1 MIPGAQLKNVSGEA
15 GNFEVTLLKKARY
28 IDPDKC
34 TACGDCAKVCPVD
47 LPSEYDEKLTTRKA
61 TYKPYA
67 QAIPGSFLIDK
78 KDTAPCRQACP
89 AHLNVQAYVAMIK
102 VGKFKESVEVILRD
116 APFPGTLGRV
126 CPHRCEKSCRRLH
139 VDDAIAIRELKRFA
153 ADQVDLREIPVPEVS
168 PREEKVAVIGSGPSG
183 LTAAYFLALD
193 GYKVKVF
200 EAMPEPGGMLRYGI
214 PEYRLPRSVLDQEI
228 DYIKRLGVEI
238 QTNTAL
244 GKDITI
250 DGLLG
255 DGYKAVYLAIGA
267 WKPYKLNIHGEDKY
281 EGVVGVVDFLKKVHL
296 KETTKISGKV
306 VVIGGGHSAIDAA
319 RVALRLGA
327 DDVNIIYRRSR
338 EEMLAEKEEVD
349 AAIEEG
355 IKIHFQVAPLRISGS
370 NGKLEGIEC
379 IKTRLTEPDT
389 TGRRKP
395 IPVVGSEFFIEADLI
410 IPAIGQEPD
419 LASLSP
425 EDGVEVSKWNLVIVN
440 PATLQTNRPGV
451 FAGGDVITGPATV
464 IEAIEAGKRAAY
476 YISEYVQGKEL
487 PTELEEGTPMG
498 DDWLDIPED
507 VEKRDRVRPSLLEV
521 SKRVKS
527 FDEVNLC
534 IDEESAREEASRCLD
549 CGICCECFQCVE
561 ACKADAINH
570 DDQDQE
576 VTLEVGSI
584 ILSPGFDEFDPSV
597 IDTYLY
603 GKHPNVVTST
613 EFERILSASGPWQG
627 HLVRPSDEKEP
638 KKIAW
643 LQCVGSRDIHHC
655 ANGYCSAVC
664 CMYAIKEAVIAK
676 EHSKDGLDATIF
688 FMDMRTYGK
697 DFEKYYEKAK
707 EEGVRFVRC
716 RVHSVTPVPGS
727 DDLEITYIT
736 ENGDRQVEVFDMVVL
751 SVGLE
756 PSKSV
761 PELAE
766 KFGIELDHY
775 NFAATSSFKPVETSV
790 PGIQVCGAFQG
801 PKDIPYSVMEAS
813 AAACSAACQLAPARG
828 TLVKEVTLPKERD
841 ISGEPP
847 RIGVFVCNC
856 GINIGGVVR
865 VHEVAEYA
873 KTLPNVVYV
882 QENLFS
888 CSQDAQE
895 QLRQVIE
902 ENKLNR
908 IVVAACSPRTHE
920 PLFQETLASAGLNKY
935 LFEMTNIRDQDSWV
949 HSNDPDAATEKAK
962 DLVRMAVA
970 KANLLEP
977 LPESEIEITPSGLII
992 GGGVA
997 GMVAALGLADQGYEA
1012 HIVEKSDSLGG
1023 YARKIRWTWKEEDVQ
1038 AYLNELVER
1047 VNSHEKITVHLNSEI
1062 EDVSGFI
1069 GNFVTKIKNSDGKEE
1084 EIKHGVAIIA
1094 TGATPLQPNEYL
1106 YGKHPRVFM
1115 WHDIDD
1121 LITEKSDIITKG
1133 SSAVFIQ
1140 CVGSR
1145 EPERPYCSKICC
1157 THSIESAMK
1166 LKDLNPDMNVFIL
1179 YRDIRTYGAREDLY
1193 KEARARGIVFIR
1205 YTLDRKP
1212 VVEANGDDKL
1222 KVTVFDPILD
1232 RDVEI
1237 EADLINLATA
1247 IYPQNHEEI
1256 AKMFKVPLNSD
1267 KFLVEAHMKLR
1278 PVDFATEG
1286 VFLCGL
1292 VHYPKPIDE
1301 SVAQAMAAA
1310 SRASTVLAK
1319 QRITTSG
1326 IVAYIN
1332 EDTCV
1337 GCKGCLEVCPFGAI
1351 TYDEEKHVCRV
1362 IPALCK
1368 GCGGCSATCPSG
1380 SVVVRGDTPKQL
1392 FAQIDEVLAL

>member
-1 MIPGAQLKNVSGEA
+1 MKDVSGEA
-15 GNFEVTLLKKARY
+15 GNFEVTLVKKARY

-67 QAIPGSFLIDK
+67 QAIPGSYLIDK
-78 KDTAPCRQACP
+78 KDVAPCRQACP
-89 AHLNVQAYVAMIK
+89 AHLNVQGYVAMIK
-102 VGKFKESVEVILRD
+102 VGKYKEAVEVILRD
-116 APFPGTLGRV
+116 TPFVGTLGRV
-126 CPHRCEKSCRRLH
+126 CPHRCEKSCRRLQ
-139 VDDAIAIRELKRFA
+139 VDEAIAIRELKRFA
-153 ADQVDLREIPVPEVS
+153 ADQVDLGEIPVPEIT
-168 PREEKVAVIGSGPSG
+168 PKDDKVAIIGSGPSG

-214 PEYRLPRSVLDQEI
+214 PEYRLPRTVLDQEI
-228 DYIKRLGVEI
+228 DLIKRLGVEI
-238 QTNTAL
+238 ATNTAL

-250 DGLLG
+250 DDLMNQ
-255 DGYKAVYLAIGA
+255 GYKAVYLALGA

-281 EGVVGVVDFLKKVHL
+281 EAVVGVVDFLKKVHL
-296 KETTKISGKV
+296 KETTKVSGKV

-355 IKIHFQVAPLRISGS
+355 VKIHFQVAPLRISGTD
-370 NGKLEGIEC
+370 GKLEGIEC

-419 LASLSP
+419 LSVLSP
-425 EDGVEVSKWNLVIVN
+425 RDGIEVSRWNLVVVN

-464 IEAIEAGKRAAY
+464 IEAVEAGKRAAY
-476 YISEYVQGKEL
+476 YIAEYVEGKEL
-487 PTELEEGTPMG
+487 PTELEEPEDMG
-498 DDWLDIPED
+498 DDWLEIPENE
-507 VEKRDRVRPSLLEV
+507 EKKQRVRPPLLEA

-534 IDEESAREEASRCLD
+534 LDEEAAKEEASRCLD
-549 CGICCECFQCVE
+549 CGICCECFQCVD

-570 DDQDQE
+570 FDRDSE
-576 VTLEVGSI
+576 VTVEVGSI
-584 ILSPGFDEFDPSV
+584 ILSPGFDEFDPSI

-603 GKHPNVVTST
+603 GRHPNVVTST

-643 LQCVGSRDIHHC
+643 LQCIGSRDIHHC
-655 ANGYCSAVC
+655 ANAYCSAVC

-676 EHSKDGLDATIF
+676 EHSKNGLETTIF

-707 EEGVRFVRC
+707 EEGVNFVRC
-716 RVHSVTPVPGS
+716 RVHSVSRVPGT
-727 DDLEITYIT
+727 DDLEIAYVMDDGVRREEI
-736 ENGDRQVEVFDMVVL
+736 FDMVVL

-756 PSKSV
+756 PSRSV

-766 KFGIELDHY
+766 KFGIELDGY

-813 AAACSAACQLAPARG
+813 AAASAAACQLAPARG
-828 TLVKEVTLPKERD
+828 TEVREVPVPEERD
-841 ISGEPP
+841 VSGDPP

-865 VHEVAEYA
+865 VPEVVEYA
-873 KTLPNVVYV
+873 KSLPNVVYV

-895 QLRQVIE
+895 RLRQVIE
-902 ENKLNR
+902 ENNLNR

-920 PLFQETLASAGLNKY
+920 PLFQETLSAVGLNKY

-949 HSNDPDAATEKAK
+949 HSDDPDAATEKAK

-977 LPESEIEITPSGLII
+977 LPESEIDITPSGLII
-992 GGGVA
+992 GGGIA
-997 GMVAALGLADQGYEA
+997 GMVAALSLAEQGYEA
-1012 HIVEKSDSLGG
+1012 HIVEKKDVLGG
-1023 YARKIRWTWKEEDVQ
+1023 HARKIRWTWKDEDVQ
-1038 AYLNELVER
+1038 AYLNELIDR
-1047 VNSHEKITVHLNSEI
+1047 VTSHEKITVHTSSEVK
-1062 EDVSGFI
+1062 DVSGFI
-1069 GNFVTKIKNSDGKEE
+1069 GNFVTTIENAGGDRKEIE
-1084 EIKHGVAIIA
+1084 HGVAIIA
-1094 TGATPLQPNEYL
+1094 TGAHSIKPDEYL
-1106 YGKHPRVFM
+1106 YGKHPRVFR
-1115 WHDIDD
+1115 WHDVDD
-1121 LITEKSDIITKG
+1121 LIAEKSELITKG
-1133 SSAVFIQ
+1133 STAVFIQ

-1157 THSIESAMK
+1157 THSIESAIK
-1166 LKDLNPDMNVFIL
+1166 IKDLNPEMNVFVL
-1179 YRDIRTYGAREDLY
+1179 YRDIRTYGPREELY
-1193 KEARARGIVFIR
+1193 QEARSRGVIFIR
-1205 YTLDRKP
+1205 YSLDNKP
-1212 VVEANGDDKL
+1212 RVEAGGGEKL
-1222 KVTVFDPILD
+1222 KVTVHDPILD
-1232 RDVEI
+1232 MDVVLD
-1237 EADLINLATA
+1237 ADFINLATA
-1247 IYPQNHEEI
+1247 IYPRDHEEI
-1256 AKMFKVPLNSD
+1256 AKMFKVPLNSE

-1301 SVAQAMAAA
+1301 SIAQAMAAA
-1310 SRASTVLAK
+1310 SRAASVLSRK
-1319 QRITTSG
+1319 KIKTSG
-1326 IVAYIN
+1326 IVAEIN
-1332 EDTCV
+1332 EETCV
-1337 GCKGCLEVCPFGAI
+1337 GCQGCLEVCPFGAI

-1368 GCGGCSATCPSG
+1368 GCGGCSATCPSS
-1380 SVVVRGDTPKQL
+1380 SVILKGFTPRQI
-1392 FAQIDEVLAL
+1392 FAQIDEVLAY